1 VFTDVGLT
9 PSSPP
14 SPLSVTAAGATEDAG
29 IDDTQLMPADDTL
42 ATLADVS
49 VEDAVQ
55 QEQDNVI
62 SLLIDFQLIIKNV
75 FVALS
80 MIKTLVW

>member
-1 VFTDVGLT
+1 M
-9 PSSPP
+9 
-14 SPLSVTAAGATEDAG
+14 TAAGATEDAG
-29 IDDTQLMPADDTL
+29 IDDTQLMLAEDTL

-62 SLLIDFQLIIKNV
+62 SLLIDFQSIIKM
-75 FVALS
+75 FL
-80 MIKTLVW
+80 